1 MSLRVQYYR
10 TKQGAAMRVP
20 ELTLADHAVGGLRDD
35 GEQATHAAVVH
46 EQRAVGRCEIHLLR
60 CTDGREES
68 VE

>member
-1 MSLRVQYYR
+1 
-10 TKQGAAMRVP
+10 MRVP

-46 EQRAVGRCEIHLLR
+46 EQRAVRRCEIHLLNDAR
-60 CTDGREES
+60 MEEES